1 MIPLLQR
8 TRRMGTRRLMVGM
21 NKPLKNQASYQGTTT
36 LVGPIE
42 NTSGFNPWRASFLS
56 AHKRIQEDMKE
67 RTSAAKAGDGSV
79 IYGTAEA
86 VPFQETEFS
95 RRLFSPAT
103 FARSRILRSLASPK
117 ACLPSPPRY
126 NNQR

>member
-1 MIPLLQR
+1 M
-8 TRRMGTRRLMVGM
+8 
-21 NKPLKNQASYQGTTT
+21 
-36 LVGPIE
+36 
-42 NTSGFNPWRASFLS
+42 S

-103 FARSRILRSLASPK
+103 FAPVANSPQPGEPESVFALAS
-117 ACLPSPPRY
+117 AL
-126 NNQR
+126 